1 MSDLIALLSGKSA
14 VITGGSMGIGKAAAK
29 EFVKSGGSVCII
41 ARKKTDLR
49 RAVDEIS
56 KLRMHDSQSVE
67 SISCDAAD
75 MKLLGTLLADHI
87 KKNGVPDYLMNFVGY
102 SNPNYV
108 QNLKIEDFKNNMESN
123 YFGQL
128 VPTLTL
134 LPYFMHEKKGYIV
147 NCSSVVGY
155 MGLMGYAAYAP
166 SKYAI
171 FGLTESLRNELKL
184 YNIRFSILCPPDTD
198 TPGFAKE
205 NKTKPVELKIMSRGG
220 GFMTPDEVAVK
231 LMQGI
236 AKKKFYIM
244 PGQSRFLWSMM
255 RHFPNLSHT
264 IMDSELKKAFK
275 IAQKKS
281 RR

>member
-1 MSDLIALLSGKSA
+1 MSDLLALLSGKSA

-56 KLRMHDSQSVE
+56 KLRMHESQSVE
-67 SISCDAAD
+67 SISCDATD

-123 YFGQL
+123 YYGQL

-134 LPYFMHEKKGYIV
+134 LPYFMQKKKGYIV

-155 MGLMGYAAYAP
+155 MGLLGYAAYAP
-166 SKYAI
+166 AKYAI
-171 FGLTESLRNELKL
+171 FGLTETLRNELKR

-198 TPGFAKE
+198 TPGFAME
-205 NKTKPVELKIMSRGG
+205 NKTKPVELKIMSKGG

-244 PGQSRFLWSMM
+244 PGQSRFLWSMV
-255 RHFPNLSHT
+255 RHFPNLSHA
-264 IMDSELKKAFK
+264 IMDSELKKAS
-275 IAQKKS
+275 KKAKAKKK
-281 RR
+281 

>member
-1 MSDLIALLSGKSA
+1 
-14 VITGGSMGIGKAAAK
+14 MGIGKAAAK

-56 KLRMHDSQSVE
+56 KLRMHESQSVE
-67 SISCDAAD
+67 SISCDATD

-123 YFGQL
+123 YYGQL

-134 LPYFMHEKKGYIV
+134 LPYFMQKKKGYIV

-155 MGLMGYAAYAP
+155 MGLLGYAAYAP
-166 SKYAI
+166 AKYAI
-171 FGLTESLRNELKL
+171 FGLTETLRNELKR

-198 TPGFAKE
+198 TPGFAME
-205 NKTKPVELKIMSRGG
+205 NKTKPVELKIMSKGG

-244 PGQSRFLWSMM
+244 PGQSRFLWSMV
-255 RHFPNLSHT
+255 RHFPNLSHA
-264 IMDSELKKAFK
+264 IMDSELKKAS
-275 IAQKKS
+275 KKAKAKKK
-281 RR
+281 